1 MALTQRL
8 EFRQSQSLVMT
19 PQLMQAIKLLQ
30 LSNLDLS
37 AFVEEELERNP
48 LLERA
53 SDGVEAPVAGEPAED
68 GQVDFADLGAVHG
81 DDPAGE
87 PSGSGAETFEPV
99 QEEWMNRDLGSR
111 AEIEQ
116 TLDAPLDNVF
126 SEEPAETAARNAQDA
141 APTAYTEWGGGAS
154 NDDSYNLEA
163 FVAAE
168 VTLGSHLAEQLA
180 VAFTAPAQRMIGQYL
195 IDLVDEAGYLPPD
208 LGQAAERLGA
218 RESDVEAVLAVLQ
231 RFDPP
236 GVCAR
241 TLSECLAI
249 QLRELNRYD
258 PAMQAL
264 VEHLDLLA
272 KRDIAALRKLC
283 GVDDEDI
290 ADMIG
295 EIRRLDPK
303 PGLKF
308 GASRVQTMVPDVYV
322 RPGPD
327 GGWHVELNSD
337 TLPRVLVN
345 QIYYTA
351 LSKTIRKDGDKSYFT
366 DCLQNATWLVR
377 ALDQRARTILKVAT
391 EIVRQ
396 QDGFFTYGVAHLRP
410 LNLKAGADADVEP
423 AHDAPDQGGHRGGP
437 WPGAR
442 RVRQGRGVAPRGG
455 VRRRGGASRPQLPL
469 ERLLEPEAEHAHRRL
484 RRLRAEAKPLPPPG
498 ARGGAPLGRR
508 RHGRH
513 RQAEHGGRRARW
525 PVARREPRGRTAH
538 RGRRDRRRLGAHRG
552 QLAGQPHVPLP
563 GRGTHR

>member
-48 LLERA
+48 LLDRA
-53 SDGVEAPVAGEPAED
+53 SDGPEAPVAGEPTAERAEFSD
-68 GQVDFADLGAVHG
+68 
-81 DDPAGE
+81 
-87 PSGSGAETFEPV
+87 SGSYGDEGGDASEMGTGPGSDAFEPG
-99 QEEWMNRDLGSR
+99 QEDWLNRDLGSR

-116 TLDAPLDNVF
+116 TLDTPLDNVF
-126 SEEPAETAARNAQDA
+126 SEEPAEAAARVAQDA

-154 NDDSYNLEA
+154 NDDGYNLEA

-180 VAFTAPAQRMIGQYL
+180 VAFTGPVQRMIGQYL
-195 IDLVDEAGYLPPD
+195 IDLVDDSGYLPPD

-218 RESDVEAVLAVLQ
+218 SQADVEDVLAVLQ
-231 RFDPP
+231 KFDPP

-241 TLSECLAI
+241 NLSECLAI
-249 QLRELNRYD
+249 QLRELDRYD

-272 KRDIAALRKLC
+272 KRDIASLRKLC

-295 EIRRLDPK
+295 EIRRLNPK
-303 PGLKF
+303 PGMKF
-308 GASRVQTMVPDVYV
+308 GSARLQTMVPDVYV

-345 QIYYTA
+345 QTYYSQ
-351 LSKTIRKDGDKSYFT
+351 LSKKIGKDGDKSYFT
-366 DCLQNATWLVR
+366 DALQNATWLVR

-396 QDGFFTYGVAHLRP
+396 QDGFFTHGVAHLRP
-410 LNLKAGADADVEP
+410 LNLKAVADAIQMHESTVSRVTANKYMATNRGTFELKYFFTASIASADGGEAHSAEAVRHHIKQLIDSEAPAAILSDDTIVE
-423 AHDAPDQGGHRGGP
+423 
-437 WPGAR
+437 
-442 RVRQGRGVAPRGG
+442 
-455 VRRRGGASRPQLPL
+455 
-469 ERLLEPEAEHAHRRL
+469 
-484 RRLRAEAKPLPPPG
+484 RLRASGIDIARRTVAKYREAMRIPSSVQ
-498 ARGGAPLGRR
+498 RR
-508 RHGRH
+508 RDKQSALGNVLSTAMSNRS
-513 RQAEHGGRRARW
+513 RNT
-525 PVARREPRGRTAH
+525 EPA
-538 RGRRDRRRLGAHRG
+538 
-552 QLAGQPHVPLP
+552 
-563 GRGTHR
+563 

>member
-48 LLERA
+48 LLDRA
-53 SDGVEAPVAGEPAED
+53 SDGPEAPVAGEPAAERAE
-68 GQVDFADLGAVHG
+68 FSTN
-81 DDPAGE
+81 
-87 PSGSGAETFEPV
+87 SGSYGDEGGDASDMGASPGGDAFEPG
-99 QEEWMNRDLGSR
+99 QEDWLNRDLGTR
-111 AEIEQ
+111 TEIEQ
-116 TLDAPLDNVF
+116 TLDTPLDNVF
-126 SEEPAETAARNAQDA
+126 SEEPAEAAARVAQDA

-154 NDDSYNLEA
+154 NDDDYNLEA

-168 VTLGSHLAEQLA
+168 VTLGGHLAEQLA
-180 VAFTAPAQRMIGQYL
+180 VAFSGPVQRMIGQYL
-195 IDLVDEAGYLPPD
+195 IDLVDDAGYLPLD

-218 RESDVEAVLAVLQ
+218 SQADVDAVVSVLQ
-231 RFDPP
+231 KFDPP

-241 TLSECLAI
+241 NLSECLAI

-258 PAMQAL
+258 PAMRAL
-264 VEHLDLLA
+264 VENLDLLA
-272 KRDIAALRKLC
+272 KRDIASLRKLC

-290 ADMIG
+290 TDMIG

-308 GASRVQTMVPDVYV
+308 GSARTQTMVPDVYV

-345 QIYYTA
+345 QVYYTE
-351 LSKTIRKDGDKSYFT
+351 LSKTIRKDGDKSYFS

-396 QDGFFTYGVAHLRP
+396 QDGFFTHGVAHLRP
-410 LNLKAGADADVEP
+410 LNLKAVADAIQMHESTVSRVTANKYMATNRGSFELKYFFTASIASADGGEAHSAEAVRHHIKHLIDAEAPAAILSDDTIVERLRESGI
-423 AHDAPDQGGHRGGP
+423 DI
-437 WPGAR
+437 AR
-442 RVRQGRGVAPRGG
+442 RTVAKYREAMRIPSS
-455 VRRRGGASRPQLPL
+455 VQRRRDKQSMLGNALSAPATSSDRSRDT
-469 ERLLEPEAEHAHRRL
+469 
-484 RRLRAEAKPLPPPG
+484 
-498 ARGGAPLGRR
+498 AP
-508 RHGRH
+508 
-513 RQAEHGGRRARW
+513 A
-525 PVARREPRGRTAH
+525 
-538 RGRRDRRRLGAHRG
+538 
-552 QLAGQPHVPLP
+552 
-563 GRGTHR
+563 